1 MESLTSAG
9 TSEMVLDVRRG
20 FEGVSQAQTG
30 RRVAAKGWQVV
41 KLVGRLFVHAAI
53 AVVLPIRSG

>member
-1 MESLTSAG
+1 
-9 TSEMVLDVRRG
+9 MVLDVRRG